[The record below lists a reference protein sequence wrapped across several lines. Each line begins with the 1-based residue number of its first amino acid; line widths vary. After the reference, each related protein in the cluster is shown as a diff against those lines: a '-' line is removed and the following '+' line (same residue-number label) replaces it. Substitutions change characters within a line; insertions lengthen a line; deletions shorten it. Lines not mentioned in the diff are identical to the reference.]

1 MDDKFQVVS
10 NTVSETKR
18 IDEIVFLFTRYI
30 PYVAHRKLIT
40 HEFIRF
46 QTRSLLV
53 S

>member
-18 IDEIVFLFTRYI
+18 IDEVFLFTHYI

-40 HEFIRF
+40 HECIIF
-46 QTRSLLV
+46 QTQSLLV